1 MGIKFNPLGP
11 DFVPSSSGGGG
22 GGGANT
28 TLSNLTSPTA
38 INQTL
43 LTDGTS
49 INIGNDSGEA
59 FGSMFLTGGISE
71 GSTGIEF
78 INIANRT
85 INDIAGTPTLDFSD
99 VTKLEVTKSVA
110 LPNDIYLTGRDAT
123 DTLDLSLVKID
134 TSNRAILGDDTTT
147 YIGVQTAI
155 IELNA
160 GGNDISLTSGLI
172 SLNTDEIEIG
182 GGGDGLLSTNPGIN
196 QNLTVESG
204 FSSGTSTGNA
214 NFKSGDSG
222 ANNSGNVFLLSGS
235 AINTSGDITVSP
247 GTGTTRGKI
256 KFVDGSEGTAG
267 YIWTSTDTAG
277 TGEWQPSTGG
287 NVGATRI
294 RFTKDDNQVIP
305 NVLSTFQVVEFD
317 DPDYDNSATAFVDG
331 VFTVPAGQGGF
342 YQICVNMTMESTGT
356 GAWLSTVRNNGSEV
370 CRGGRNNVTGTVTT
384 GSALSTILQVA
395 DGDVVDFG
403 VFNETGAN
411 IQTEAFGPSNTVS
424 IMRLI

>member
-1 MGIKFNPLGP
+1 MGIRFNPLGP
-11 DFVPSSSGGGG
+11 DFVPSSSGGG

-38 INQTL
+38 INQSL
-43 LTDGTS
+43 LTDGTPR
-49 INIGNDSGEA
+49 NIGNDSGEA
-59 FGSMFLTGGISE
+59 FGSIFITGGISE
-71 GSTGIEF
+71 GSSGIEF
-78 INIANRT
+78 INVANRT

-99 VTKLEVTKSVA
+99 VTKLEVTKSIA

-123 DTLDLSLVKID
+123 DTVDLPLVKID
-134 TSNRAILGDDTTT
+134 TSNRAILGDDATT
-147 YIGVQTAI
+147 YIAVQQTL

-160 GGNDISLTSGLI
+160 GSNDISLTSGLI

-182 GGGDGLLSTNPGIN
+182 GGGDGLLSTNQGIN

-204 FSSGTSTGNA
+204 FSNGTSTGNA
-214 NFKSGDSG
+214 NFKSGDSNG
-222 ANNSGNVFLLSGS
+222 GNSGNTVLRSGDAVNNSGNVTIS
-235 AINTSGDITVSP
+235 I
-247 GTGTTRGKI
+247 GTAGATRGKI
-256 KFVDGSEGTAG
+256 QFVDGSEGTAG
-267 YIWTSTDTAG
+267 YVWTSTDTNG
-277 TGEWQPSTGG
+277 FGEWQPSTGG

-305 NVLSTFQVVEFD
+305 NALSTFQVVEFN

-370 CRGGRNNVTGTVTT
+370 CRGGRNNVTSTVTT
-384 GSALSTILQVA
+384 GSALSTILQLA
-395 DGDVVDFG
+395 DADVVDFG